1 MSSVWRKPMW
11 SKLQT
16 SLPRSAHSVFPSR
29 TPQQAPHIRC
39 VIHGDFFDLWPNDP
53 SGLNLPP
60 PYGPVSAPAELD
72 ALIGNPPYVRFES
85 RTADDRAAVHAVLQR
100 QYTTR
105 ETRFPNFT
113 GKADLWA
120 FFIAHGHVFLKQGAR
135 LAFVLSTAL
144 LNTT

>member
-1 MSSVWRKPMW
+1 LEETYVVEIADFAA
-11 SKLQT
+11 
-16 SLPRSAHSVFPSR
+16 SLSALGLSLADSTAGSAYPR
-29 TPQQAPHIRC
+29 